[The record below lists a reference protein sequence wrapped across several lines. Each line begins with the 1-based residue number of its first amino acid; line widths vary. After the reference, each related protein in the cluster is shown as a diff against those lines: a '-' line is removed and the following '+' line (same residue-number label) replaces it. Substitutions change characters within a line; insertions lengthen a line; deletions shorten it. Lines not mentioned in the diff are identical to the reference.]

1 MATFVLV
8 VESGV
13 GPGGDIVIEPGEI
26 ASVGRAEDARVRLS
40 EDDKK
45 VSRYHAVLEA
55 RVDGIAVRD
64 LGSRNGTFVNDA
76 QVKSA
81 QLREGDRLRIG
92 KTVFRVRGSHAAVAR
107 GPAATE
113 DDDVPLQMPPTI
125 VAPGTPVVD
134 APCNVC
140 GAFGVARAPSP
151 WPGARPLCAKC
162 AESRRAMATRPSDR
176 AAIGAFEVI
185 RFLAVGGM
193 GAVYEARHAE
203 SGVHAAVKILRSDTP
218 LTPMFLRR
226 FLKEQRVVMQLS
238 HPHIVRAFDAGLD
251 PRTREPYIA
260 TEFVTGGDLEAMS
273 STACNERMATEIAG
287 DLFDALGYGHTN
299 GFLHRDVKP
308 ANVLLAVEGGRLR
321 GKLNDFGLAKSFR
334 DAGGT
339 SITEDGEA
347 AGSVL
352 FMAPEQLLH
361 FKTVGPSADVYG
373 AAATLFCLLTGRSP
387 LQLSTQGEVTMAT
400 ACAATLDVARVP
412 VRTLRPDLSPALAE
426 WIDRLV
432 ARDPAAREVTHATK
446 VADALR
452 ALTRA

>member
-1 MATFVLV
+1 
-8 VESGV
+8 
-13 GPGGDIVIEPGEI
+13 
-26 ASVGRAEDARVRLS
+26 
-40 EDDKK
+40 
-45 VSRYHAVLEA
+45 
-55 RVDGIAVRD
+55 
-64 LGSRNGTFVNDA
+64 
-76 QVKSA
+76 
-81 QLREGDRLRIG
+81 
-92 KTVFRVRGSHAAVAR
+92 
-107 GPAATE
+107 
-113 DDDVPLQMPPTI
+113 
-125 VAPGTPVVD
+125 
-134 APCNVC
+134 
-140 GAFGVARAPSP
+140 
-151 WPGARPLCAKC
+151 
-162 AESRRAMATRPSDR
+162 
-176 AAIGAFEVI
+176 
-185 RFLAVGGM
+185 
-193 GAVYEARHAE
+193 
-203 SGVHAAVKILRSDTP
+203 
-218 LTPMFLRR
+218 
-226 FLKEQRVVMQLS
+226 MQLA

-287 DLFDALGYGHTN
+287 DLFGALGYGHTN

-412 VRTLRPDLSPALAE
+412 VRTLRPELSPALAE

-432 ARDPAAREVTHATK
+432 ARDPAAREATHATK